1 MLVAAGGLQ
10 PSIVAEAVRR
20 LRPDVVDV
28 SSGVEI
34 RPGIKDPGRV
44 RAFIRN
50 ARGAHDAPPDS
61 APERDSGPSPVLEP
75 DSEQDD

>member
-1 MLVAAGGLQ
+1 
-10 PSIVAEAVRR
+10 
-20 LRPDVVDV
+20 V

-61 APERDSGPSPVLEP
+61 APEPDSGPTPVLEP